1 MKRFA
6 PVRSAPSPFVSSEVA
21 TRGSAGRAAN
31 GFTLVEVMVA
41 LMIFGLIASA
51 GVGLLAFSVRAQAAT
66 TARLDDIGALG
77 RQSSLLAADLAQ
89 AVNRPARDDRGTL
102 LPAFVGDAASV
113 TFVRAGW
120 SNIDGQPRSSLQKVS
135 YRIDGDT
142 LDRIAWPMVDGAA
155 ALPPAA
161 ALSGIRMVK
170 LRYRIAG
177 AWADRWDGKTAPLP
191 QALELFVERK
201 DGLAFRQ
208 LFLVGSGA
216 PPLPPAPSEASDA
229 ALPPTGNVQ

>member
-1 MKRFA
+1 
-6 PVRSAPSPFVSSEVA
+6 
-21 TRGSAGRAAN
+21 
-31 GFTLVEVMVA
+31 MVA
-41 LMIFGLIASA
+41 LMIFGMIASA

-66 TARLDDIGALG
+66 TARLDDVGALA

-120 SNIDGQPRSSLQKVS
+120 SNIDALPRSSLQKVS
-135 YRIDGDT
+135 YRVAGDT
-142 LDRIAWPMVDGAA
+142 LERIAWPMVDGAV

-161 ALSGIRMVK
+161 ALSGIRSAK

-177 AWADRWDGKTAPLP
+177 AWNDRWDGQTAPLP
-191 QALELFVERK
+191 QALELVVERS
-201 DGLAFRQ
+201 DGLTFRQ

-216 PPLPPAPSEASDA
+216 PPRPK
-229 ALPPTGNVQ
+229 PPTDDPSAPGDDQLVPGNVQ